1 MRSRSWV
8 NRKGHDLKGKNEIQ
22 VMGNRKDH
30 DLEEK
35 NEIQVMEE
43 QGSP

>member
-8 NRKGHDLKGKNEIQ
+8 NREG
-22 VMGNRKDH
+22 H

-35 NEIQVMEE
+35 NEIQVMGNRKGHDL
-43 QGSP
+43 QGKNEIQIVEKVETA